1 MSLEVAAAIIFDPA
15 GRVFVQRRSPQ
26 RALLANCWDIV
37 GGHLEPGETPEQC
50 MRREV
55 TEETGW
61 EIDTI
66 HGQLEPVR
74 WMGDDGVERVEI
86 DYLVSVRGDLN
97 APRLEPGKH
106 TEWRW
111 ITSSELALIDLDGRE
126 GDRLIRE
133 LVEVAFARAVTLG
146 LVRPETADVSVS
158 RFAAVITPVIE
169 RLFFRVMLDSRS
181 EGRALIEKHGLTSP
195 TPLIDYRMILPERPL
210 TPSDRDIINR
220 YASSS
225 ALNQSFVD
233 YQSTGAV
240 TVAPDGTVT
249 ATPAGKAFYADL
261 WAVHDAVAG
270 KRLRHIALLDR
281 VVAAVSGGPAF
292 SAVYPSYLPEGASAG
307 LSTFTQLTAL
317 RYQRADAHAAAWA
330 AHGLTAAEMVALQDP
345 ELKQSIEDDTNR
357 RAGLPYGTL
366 APQERFDLL
375 ADLAHL

>member
-1 MSLEVAAAIIFDPA
+1 VSLEVAAAIIFDPN
-15 GRVFVQRRSPQ
+15 GRVFVQRRSPE
-26 RALLANCWDIV
+26 RKLLANCWDIV

-50 MRREV
+50 MRRELA
-55 TEETGW
+55 EETGW

-66 HGQLEPVR
+66 HGQLETVR
-74 WMGDDGVERVEI
+74 WMGDDGVERVET

-111 ITSSELALIDLDGRE
+111 ITASELTLIDQDGRL
-126 GDRLIRE
+126 GDKLIRE
-133 LVEVAFARAVTLG
+133 IVEVGFAHAVTLG
-146 LVRPETADVSVS
+146 LVPPQTADVSVS

-169 RLFFRVMLDSRS
+169 RLFFRVMLDSRP
-181 EGRALIEKHGLTSP
+181 EARALIEKHGLTTP
-195 TPLIDYRMILPERPL
+195 TPLIDYRMILPDRPL
-210 TPSDRDIINR
+210 TPFDRDIINR
-220 YASSS
+220 YAAPSG
-225 ALNQSFVD
+225 LHQSFVD

-240 TVAPDGTVT
+240 VVSEDGTVT
-249 ATPAGKAFYADL
+249 ATPAGKAFYAGL

-307 LSTFTQLTAL
+307 LLTFTQLTAL

-330 AHGLTAAEMVALQDP
+330 AHGLTASEMVALEDAD
-345 ELKQSIEDDTNR
+345 LKQSIEDDTNR
-357 RAGLPYGTL
+357 RAGLPYGALT
-366 APQERFDLL
+366 PQERFDLL
-375 ADLAHL
+375 ADLARL